1 LSLARELLGEAAMSR
16 RAIALRLAIAASLAA
31 TVATSRIPDEIEAAT
46 EAEIAA
52 PGTSRIEIR
61 LNAAAAAEATSLEL
75 DFELVSSSGDV
86 DLLVVPDDESL
97 EPFGLAADTLF
108 VNRPCPEPGD
118 CIIGFSIDAAGDGV
132 ATVSVTARM
141 LQGSG
146 LDDFSPDAS
155 LEVIVVD

>member
-1 LSLARELLGEAAMSR
+1 MSR

-97 EPFGLAADTLF
+97 EPFGLAAETLAYNN
-108 VNRPCPEPGD
+108 VPCPEAGE
-118 CIIGFSIDAAGDGV
+118 CVLGFSIDAAGDGV
-132 ATVSVTARM
+132 ATVSVTATILR
-141 LQGSG
+141 GSG
-146 LDDFSPDAS
+146 LDDFSPEAS